1 MRSCRRHGPATT
13 ATVPRPVARVCSLRL
28 VCALPSLRPPPHTPH
43 LPRRRLPPSP
53 SATHVPLP
61 LSRIRRLRT
70 CRRPVPPRRRRAP
83 LPLVVPLR
91 PRCPP
96 RHLAQHPLIV
106 RPLARAVVPP
116 QRGLPHARGAQ
127 ARRSE
132 RGRGRGELGG
142 ETRRDEASGEG
153 RAGRAV
159 CCGDSAGRWRVGERG
174 RGGGRAGGG
183 CGGAGRGLEDEGA
196 QAQLVSLPC
205 SRSSS
210 SSFPYTADAM
220 FSRSVTLESLDK
232 TPEGV
237 LDESASLVLPGSQ
250 RATHSFCPSAIAPC
264 ADPARAQFS
273 RRSPPHPTAPSSARS
288 PSPPRPSPSRS
299 PYSPPRR

>member
-116 QRGLPHARGAQ
+116 QRGLPHARGGASSTLRTRSR
-127 ARRSE
+127 AR
-132 RGRGRGELGG
+132 GAG
-142 ETRRDEASGEG
+142 RRDTPRRGQWGGTGGA
-153 RAGRAV
+153 RCVLWRFGRAV
-159 CCGDSAGRWRVGERG
+159 ESGRAWSGWWPSRRRVRRG
-174 RGGGRAGGG
+174 RTRAGGRG
-183 CGGAGRGLEDEGA
+183 CSGSAR
-196 QAQLVSLPC
+196 
-205 SRSSS
+205 
-210 SSFPYTADAM
+210 
-220 FSRSVTLESLDK
+220 
-232 TPEGV
+232 
-237 LDESASLVLPGSQ
+237 ESALLPVLFFEFPL
-250 RATHSFCPSAIAPC
+250 HC
-264 ADPARAQFS
+264 
-273 RRSPPHPTAPSSARS
+273 
-288 PSPPRPSPSRS
+288 
-299 PYSPPRR
+299 